1 MEKDLFSRSV
11 IIGFMADSGG
21 LDLRR
26 RNSGSATRKPQ
37 FVVDTSEVR
46 VSQMHKG
53 GKDEWNKCKGDHD
66 QTRDYHS
73 AKQAS
78 FGISTPQVLSHHQ
91 GAWKKRQKGL
101 KFKKRKEKRENYSV
115 LCLCQRS
122 QKSYDELCLLYF
134 LYYYLPARIFIDSTW
149 KFKAYLPP
157 VDMPS
162 SPFCACLFSKPLFVA
177 FLTTDLNV
185 CSHCIMIGP
194 NFYLV
199 QLW

>member
-26 RNSGSATRKPQ
+26 RNSGSATGKPQ
-37 FVVDTSEVR
+37 FVVDTSEVW

-66 QTRDYHS
+66 QTRDHHS

-78 FGISTPQVLSHHQ
+78 FGISTPQVSSHHQ

-101 KFKKRKEKRENYSV
+101 KFKKRKEKREN
-115 LCLCQRS
+115 
-122 QKSYDELCLLYF
+122 
-134 LYYYLPARIFIDSTW
+134 
-149 KFKAYLPP
+149 
-157 VDMPS
+157 
-162 SPFCACLFSKPLFVA
+162 
-177 FLTTDLNV
+177 
-185 CSHCIMIGP
+185 
-194 NFYLV
+194 
-199 QLW
+199 